1 MFLDIVFGPFAVLA
15 PLFIRLAL
23 AWVFIVHGYGK
34 LFTAKPGVVGFSDV
48 LRGHNVPFPF
58 LFAVL
63 IGVEE
68 FFGGVALLI
77 GIATRWTALILTI
90 SMVVAI
96 LKLTY
101 KKGFTWADGAGYEFD
116 VVLLAGTLTLL
127 VMGPGSISVD
137 WILGIR

>member
-1 MFLDIVFGPFAVLA
+1 MYLDIVFEPFSVLA

-23 AWVFIVHGYGK
+23 AWVFIAHGYAK
-34 LFTAKPGVVGFSDV
+34 LFTTKPGVLGFSGV
-48 LRGHNVPFPF
+48 LRDHNVPFPF
-58 LFAVL
+58 LFALL

-68 FFGGVALLI
+68 FFGGVALFI
-77 GIATRWTALILTI
+77 GIATRWTALILTVSLI
-90 SMVVAI
+90 LAI

-101 KKGFTWADGAGYEFD
+101 KKGFTRTDGAGYEFD

-137 WILGIR
+137 WILGVR